1 MSFHFYTT
9 STTELNQVLEMPDAH
24 SEGIA
29 CYVRFNSPLYKMQN
43 NKTGHHFYTTS
54 AVAAGIAPYYVDP
67 VASALPQN
75 PDQWSF
81 VEVACEVLLSAA
93 PPNELPTEEVVLF
106 LNPGIGDYLY
116 LGNPTVD
123 EQHGAQDAGYGYL
136 STPFIV
142 PTGNAGQVVSFNRF
156 LNPIN
161 NDHYY
166 SISAVVPPGYHFEIV
181 AFNVFQP
188 TPYATPLYRLRS
200 TVNGDHLYTTDVNE
214 LAEAVDLG
222 YVFESVACQVI
233 SEPQLNTTPLFRL
246 HNPGIGDHLL
256 TTSEAE
262 RINAVAA
269 GYLSEGISC
278 EVYPVQVPRSTPLYR
293 IRLG

>member
-29 CYVRFNSPLYKMQN
+29 CYVRFHSPLYEMYN
-43 NKTGHHFYTTS
+43 DKTGHHFYTTS
-54 AVAAGIAPYYVDP
+54 PFAAGIAPYYVHP
-67 VASALPQN
+67 VASDLPQN
-75 PDQWSF
+75 SDQWSF
-81 VEVACEVLLSAA
+81 VEVACEVLLSAD
-93 PPNELPTEEVVLF
+93 PPNELPTEEVVLM

-116 LGNPTVD
+116 LGNPTVA
-123 EQHGAQDAGYGYL
+123 EQHTAQAAGYGYL
-136 STPFIV
+136 SVPFLV
-142 PTGNAGQVVSFNRF
+142 PTLNLFPSFNRF

-166 SISAVVPPGYHFEIV
+166 SISAQVPPGYHFEVV
-181 AFNVFQP
+181 AFNVIQP

-200 TVNGDHLYTTDVNE
+200 TANGDHLYTTDVNE

-233 SEPQLNTTPLFRL
+233 SEPQPNTTPLFRL
-246 HNPGIGDHLL
+246 HNPVIGDHLL

-262 RINAVAA
+262 RITAVAD

-278 EVYPVQVPRSTPLYR
+278 EVYPEPGVYRTPLYR